1 MEESGLYNTS
11 INIPIDVYAGDP
23 IDFAA
28 AQDWATIMNTID
40 PNIHASALYMEYEES
55 FGFSV
60 PYQNPLPICMYNWVP
75 DYPFPSDYLVPMY
88 QENGTYASAFGYTP
102 QIFTVAGYPNEA
114 NEDAVMNQY
123 LAEAVNTGNVSLAL
137 SLYDKAEV
145 LGVNLTLCVYTY
157 QTTNFEFYSS
167 AVHGAQ
173 YEENAIYNGGGNIIY
188 IYLSK

>member
-1 MEESGLYNTS
+1 
-11 INIPIDVYAGDP
+11 
-23 IDFAA
+23 
-28 AQDWATIMNTID
+28 
-40 PNIHASALYMEYEES
+40 
-55 FGFSV
+55 
-60 PYQNPLPICMYNWVP
+60 MYNWVP
-75 DYPFPSDYLVPMY
+75 DYPFPSDYLIPMY

-102 QIFTVAGYPNEA
+102 QVLEAAGQSA
-114 NEDAVMNQY
+114 QAIEDAQMNQY